1 MLIIPPVLAIVIRS
15 RGRAILYGTV
25 AVWALMVAAAQ
36 YNLATDPEY
45 NSIAPGI
52 SIVGGWLPGLM
63 CSGLCV
69 SIVAIASAI
78 SRRNTN
84 EPTER

>member
-1 MLIIPPVLAIVIRS
+1 MLAIVIRS

-25 AVWALMVAAAQ
+25 AIWTLMVAGAQ

-45 NSIAPGI
+45 NSFAPGI
-52 SIVGGWLPGLM
+52 SIVVGWLPGLVY
-63 CSGLCV
+63 SGLCV

-78 SRRNTN
+78 LRRNTN
-84 EPTER
+84 ETPKR

>member
-1 MLIIPPVLAIVIRS
+1 MLAIIVRNKA
-15 RGRAILYGTV
+15 RALLYGTV
-25 AVWALMVAAAQ
+25 AVWALMVAGAQ

-45 NSIAPGI
+45 NSMAPGI

-63 CSGLCV
+63 YSGMCV

-78 SRRNTN
+78 LRRNSN
-84 EPTER
+84 ETPER